1 MHSKKQS
8 NATAKPTSPSGGAII
23 KIMNNAET
31 VNNVLA
37 SLYEALSDEAR
48 EMMLEVFREEEGE

>member
-1 MHSKKQS
+1 MNRQLLISTNNQPLRG
-8 NATAKPTSPSGGAII
+8 ATI
-23 KIMNNAET
+23 KIMSNAET